1 MVATPARA
9 RSSLAAVSD
18 TQGYDDRD
26 DEVLPDQT
34 SDDTDRGWG
43 ERPDDTDA
51 DDERLLRE
59 KPPHW

>member
-1 MVATPARA
+1 MDASDRATGA
-9 RSSLAAVSD
+9 SLEGVSES
-18 TQGYDDRD
+18 QGHDDGR

-43 ERPDDTDA
+43 ERPDDTD

>member
-1 MVATPARA
+1 VDASDGQLVA
-9 RSSLAAVSD
+9 SLEGVSESP
-18 TQGYDDRD
+18 GYDDGD

-43 ERPDDTDA
+43 ERPDDAD

>member
-1 MVATPARA
+1 MDA
-9 RSSLAAVSD
+9 SDGLAVTTLEGVSESP
-18 TQGYDDRD
+18 GYDDGD

-43 ERPDDTDA
+43 ERPDDTD
-51 DDERLLRE
+51 DEERLLRE

>member
-1 MVATPARA
+1 MLTIVTR
-9 RSSLAAVSD
+9 VSESPD
-18 TQGYDDRD
+18 YD

-43 ERPDDTDA
+43 EDRPDPAAEQDA
-51 DDERLLRE
+51 DLERLRRD